1 MIDCHKCA
9 NCVFTEPYICECR
22 YGYYVKTSKE
32 CKRYIGQMTLDEMHE
47 KCKKSEDKNETT

>member
-32 CKRYIGQMTLDEMHE
+32 CKRYIGQMTLDEMLE
-47 KCKKSEDKNETT
+47 KCKEGEANEV